1 MNSKSGSPRAA
12 LGSVILIRSVLRLT
26 ERTQALVRSFCYNDI
41 MSHWSVYIVRC
52 ADKSLYTG
60 ITIDAATRVLIHNA
74 GKGAKYTR
82 SRRPVKLVYKKA
94 MRSESAARKLEAR
107 IKTLSRAEK
116 LDLVRGRSLDAWH
129 KT

>member
-1 MNSKSGSPRAA
+1 
-12 LGSVILIRSVLRLT
+12 
-26 ERTQALVRSFCYNDI
+26 